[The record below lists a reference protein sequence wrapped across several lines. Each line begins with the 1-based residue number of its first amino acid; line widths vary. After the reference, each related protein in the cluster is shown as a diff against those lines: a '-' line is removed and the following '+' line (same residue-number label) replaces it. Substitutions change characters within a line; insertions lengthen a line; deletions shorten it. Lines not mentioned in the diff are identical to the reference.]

1 MKIKTGDNVK
11 VMKGKDN
18 GKTGKVIQVFPLQ
31 NRLVVENLN
40 RRVKH
45 IKPRNKDEK
54 GQKIEFSAP
63 MNVSNVKIICPSC
76 KEAVRVIYKISESGE
91 KSRVCKKCGSMI
103 KS

>member
-11 VMKGKDN
+11 VMKGKDR
-18 GKTGKVIQVFPLQ
+18 GKTGKVIQVFSLQ
-31 NRLVVENLN
+31 SRIVVENLN

-63 MNVSNVKIICPSC
+63 MNISNVRIICPSC
-76 KEAVRVIYKISESGE
+76 KETTRVSYKISESGE
-91 KSRVCKKCGSMI
+91 KSRVCKKCGSVI